1 MAVQVRLELGRILA
15 SRTFR
20 HSRRLRILLKFC
32 VERTLEQPDVPL
44 REYTIGVEAFDK
56 PASFD
61 PRLDPIV
68 RVDAH
73 RLRVKLEQ
81 YYRCAPEAGGVK
93 IRLAPRDYRPVFDTL
108 PAGEAGVPPEE
119 SSRIPEAGSEMYNT
133 YLLGRHHMSKRTAGS
148 LEKATVCFKRVIQA
162 HPSFAGAHA
171 GLAAARG
178 LLSSYGYRE
187 PAMMMPNARDAA
199 MCALQLDESDAEAHA
214 ALGVVRAVYELDWDG
229 AQREFVLAFNSR
241 SGCAEAHLWYAQWCL
256 LPLARFDEADDE
268 MRRALGLDPLSA
280 VAFSLAGWG
289 RYAAGS
295 DEQAR
300 EYCRHALELER
311 HFYLP
316 WLVLGA
322 LFEKKGAL
330 DRALESFREASHYSG
345 NSHLVM
351 GHVGRV
357 LALMGRS
364 QEAREIL
371 IGLRKMSHERF
382 VSEVDFAMVHLG
394 LGEVDA
400 AIECLFR
407 ARKSRSTRLVL
418 VGVDPFFAPLRR
430 QARYRALL
438 SEVFQ
443 GQPAIQS
450 LLV

>member
-1 MAVQVRLELGRILA
+1 VRAELGRILA

-20 HSRRLRILLKFC
+20 YSRRLQVFLKFC
-32 VERTLEQPDVPL
+32 VERTLEQPDLPL
-44 REYTIGVEAFDK
+44 REYTIAVEAFGK
-56 PASFD
+56 PSSFD

-81 YYRCAPEAGGVK
+81 YYRRAPEAGGVK
-93 IRLAPRDYRPVFDTL
+93 ISLARRDYRPVFDAL
-108 PAGEAGVPPEE
+108 QEGEPGVTPEMA
-119 SSRIPEAGSEMYNT
+119 SRIPEAGSEMYNT
-133 YLLGRHHMSKRTAGS
+133 YLLGRHYTKKRTAGS

-171 GLAAARG
+171 GLAAARV

-199 MCALQLDESDAEAHA
+199 TCALQLDESDAEAHA
-214 ALGVVRAVYELDWDG
+214 ALGVVRAVYDLDWDG
-229 AQREFVLAFNSR
+229 GQREFVLAFNSR
-241 SGCAEAHLWYAQWCL
+241 SACAEAHLWYAQWCL

-268 MRRALGLDPLSA
+268 MRRVLGLDPLSA

-289 RYAAGS
+289 RYAAGK

-316 WLVLGA
+316 WLVLGS

-330 DRALESFREASHYSG
+330 DRALESFREASCYSAR
-345 NSHLVM
+345 SHLVM

-371 IGLRKMSHERF
+371 MGLRKMSHERF
-382 VSEVDFAMVHLG
+382 VSAVDFAMVHLG
-394 LGEVDA
+394 LGEIDA
-400 AIECLFR
+400 ALECLSR
-407 ARKSRSTRLVL
+407 ARQNRSTRLVL
-418 VGVDPFFAPLRR
+418 VGVDPFFAPLR
-430 QARYRALL
+430 QHARCRTLL